1 MEVIKMKLDYAKA
14 IIDIRVKLDLSQM
27 ALAELLGVSFTSVNR
42 WENGKYSPTKL
53 AKKKIELLC
62 NENNIQMEVK
72 GHE

>member
-1 MEVIKMKLDYAKA
+1 MKLDYAKA